1 MAIGWLTVLKVVP
14 WVELAR
20 NAPKIAEGA
29 RKLWDGVAGEK
40 RAPTSAPAPGA
51 APVDG
56 AAPLDALDARVDR
69 LEADRAHLRGQL
81 LASTDLINQLA
92 SQNAQLT
99 AGVEALRARVV
110 WLTRMLIV
118 VGLLALAALVLAL
131 TR

>member
-56 AAPLDALDARVDR
+56 AAPLVARVDR